1 VSYAEYCKGR
11 RSLIAQQFYVCHNCR
26 AVYGHPITYC
36 SNCPGKCEW
45 VKNITY
51 GELLEKTGEDYGWGE
66 DVCWRE
72 PEFERNRKTSDEARK
87 GINIPCEMVFWFYD
101 YKENTYLKQAQEA
114 LGRYPISDPIPTFQ
128 DKYLEVVFLFDSWT
142 EAVSKIKQIDRIGRY
157 RLRDANS

>member
-1 VSYAEYCKGR
+1 
-11 RSLIAQQFYVCHNCR
+11 
-26 AVYGHPITYC
+26 
-36 SNCPGKCEW
+36 
-45 VKNITY
+45 
-51 GELLEKTGEDYGWGE
+51 
-66 DVCWRE
+66 
-72 PEFERNRKTSDEARK
+72 
-87 GINIPCEMVFWFYD
+87 MVFWFYD